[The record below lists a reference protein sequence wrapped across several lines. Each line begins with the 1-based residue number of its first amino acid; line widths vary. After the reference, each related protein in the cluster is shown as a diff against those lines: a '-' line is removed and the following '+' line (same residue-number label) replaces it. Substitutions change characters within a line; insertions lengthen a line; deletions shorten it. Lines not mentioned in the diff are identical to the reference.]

1 MPIFRWEVETYEKGT
16 DYFKSLK
23 LKYVCE
29 PLPEKKREKLAM
41 VISPTEVE
49 EALGNNDGVD
59 DYQTSNDSD
68 GIGASVLKEIR
79 ASVGRNSNTSFKDY
93 FPHSKKRLFSDVDSK
108 V

>member
-1 MPIFRWEVETYEKGT
+1 MPVYRWGVETFEKGT

-29 PLPEKKREKLAM
+29 PLPEKKREKLAL

-49 EALGNNDGVD
+49 EADDDGVD
-59 DYQTSNDSD
+59 YAETSNDSD
-68 GIGASVLKEIR
+68 GIGASVVKEIG

-93 FPHSKKRLFSDVDSK
+93 FPPSKKRLFSDVDSK

>member
-1 MPIFRWEVETYEKGT
+1 MPVFCWEVETYEKGT

-29 PLPEKKREKLAM
+29 PLPKKKREKLAM

-49 EALGNNDGVD
+49 EADDDGVD
-59 DYQTSNDSD
+59 YAETSNDSD
-68 GIGASVLKEIR
+68 GIGASVVKEIG

-93 FPHSKKRLFSDVDSK
+93 FPPSKKRLFSDVDSK

>member
-1 MPIFRWEVETYEKGT
+1 MPVYRWEVETYENGT

-29 PLPEKKREKLAM
+29 PLPEKKREKLAL

-49 EALGNNDGVD
+49 EAVGNDDKVD
-59 DYQTSNDSD
+59 YAETSNDSD
-68 GIGASVLKEIR
+68 GIDAFVVKEIGT
-79 ASVGRNSNTSFKDY
+79 SMGRNSNTSFKDY
-93 FPHSKKRLFSDVDSK
+93 FPHSKNRIFFDVDSK